1 MEESNKEL
9 LQYLFE
15 TVEMG
20 KYSTTELTK
29 ELHGKDNKIKDVLDD
44 ILKEYESFYE
54 KTKKLLQKHNIEE
67 KEIGKMAK
75 MGASM
80 SMKKE
85 VLEDNS
91 DASMADMLIKGLT
104 MGSLETSK
112 KIDQY
117 DEKVDDKILDLAKE
131 IHKFQEKKIE
141 VLKKF
146 L

>member
-9 LQYLFE
+9 LQYLYE

-29 ELHGKDNKIKDVLDD
+29 DLHGKDNKIKDVLDD
-44 ILKEYESFYE
+44 ILKEYEKFYE
-54 KTKKLLQKHNIEE
+54 KTKKLLDKHRVEK
-67 KEIGKMAK
+67 KEIGTMAK
-75 MGASM
+75 MSSSM

-85 VLEDNS
+85 VMSDNS
-91 DASMADMLIKGLT
+91 DASMADLLIKGLT

-117 DEKVDDKILDLAKE
+117 DKKVDDKILDLAKD
-131 IHKFQEKKIE
+131 IHKFQENKIDE
-141 VLKKF
+141 LKKF